1 LFCIYVNDIPS
12 ALKNCSCILYADDL
26 ILYTSA
32 DSIGDLRLKIQK
44 DIINLKGWCKVNGM
58 LISQEKT
65 KCMYFTHERNHSN
78 NDNRLDLKI
87 DCAAIQQVD
96 KFKYLGVWL
105 DENLTYKYHSDVT
118 ISKFVQRV
126 RLLKQHKNGFNF
138 TQLKTFC
145 DALCLSIP
153 YYCLHI
159 WTLASETYMHKCDRI
174 MHKMMKTILCL
185 KAERRL
191 AFHDLLEKFGWLT
204 TGEKRTYQILKFV
217 YKHTKEESSL
227 YNVFS
232 DVLVFVNHKNDRSQ
246 RKPHN
251 LVTPRFNTTVG
262 QQCFI
267 YNAVRLWN
275 DLPSDIQQT
284 DIPSKF
290 DSSVIDWLLTK
301 RLSDFGI

>member
-1 LFCIYVNDIPS
+1 
-12 ALKNCSCILYADDL
+12 
-26 ILYTSA
+26 
-32 DSIGDLRLKIQK
+32 
-44 DIINLKGWCKVNGM
+44 
-58 LISQEKT
+58 
-65 KCMYFTHERNHSN
+65 
-78 NDNRLDLKI
+78 
-87 DCAAIQQVD
+87 
-96 KFKYLGVWL
+96 
-105 DENLTYKYHSDVT
+105 
-118 ISKFVQRV
+118 
-126 RLLKQHKNGFNF
+126 
-138 TQLKTFC
+138 
-145 DALCLSIP
+145 
-153 YYCLHI
+153 
-159 WTLASETYMHKCDRI
+159 
-174 MHKMMKTILCL
+174 MKTILCL

-204 TGEKRTYQILKFV
+204 TGEKRTHQILKFV

-246 RKPHN
+246 RKPYN
-251 LVTPRFNTTVG
+251 LVTRRFNTTVG

-284 DIPSKF
+284 DIPSK